1 MTPLGKLTLAIIGL
15 RFFGINGLLWGL
27 LLGHIIIDRSL
38 VKKYIKTKLSEI
50 DDNIRLMLP
59 YRFYCI
65 YNQIHDKGFGKIY
78 GAIIGGLTYGWN
90 GLIFFV
96 ILGHYLFDSS
106 NKFGREIRYSFEDF
120 WNRHLVTLSGAIIGY
135 SLKLNIF
142 IFIGVIVGFFVDEYR
157 IKKGFQNLFKN
168 KFWSK
173 LNIIKLA
180 LRSHTAQDN
189 SFIHAMA
196 GLCAKVSKADGI
208 VSENEIRM
216 FKNLFNT
223 EKNPQIARIFNQAK
237 QSADNYEEYALQLK
251 TLSQNN
257 IDMKETIIENLFKI
271 GIADGE
277 IKTEELK
284 MFDNI
289 AEILEIPQGNYSFI
303 KKRFISKPKTEEIS
317 NYYDILGVFY
327 NASNK
332 EIKKRWIELIN
343 ENHPDKIQAS
353 GGSQSDIDI
362 ATQKIAAINNAYEQ
376 IMKQRKVV

>member
-1 MTPLGKLTLAIIGL
+1 
-15 RFFGINGLLWGL
+15 
-27 LLGHIIIDRSL
+27 
-38 VKKYIKTKLSEI
+38 
-50 DDNIRLMLP
+50 
-59 YRFYCI
+59 
-65 YNQIHDKGFGKIY
+65 
-78 GAIIGGLTYGWN
+78 
-90 GLIFFV
+90 
-96 ILGHYLFDSS
+96 
-106 NKFGREIRYSFEDF
+106 
-120 WNRHLVTLSGAIIGY
+120 
-135 SLKLNIF
+135 
-142 IFIGVIVGFFVDEYR
+142 
-157 IKKGFQNLFKN
+157 
-168 KFWSK
+168 
-173 LNIIKLA
+173 
-180 LRSHTAQDN
+180 
-189 SFIHAMA
+189 MA
-196 GLCAKVSKADGI
+196 GLCAKVSKADGV

-237 QSADNYEEYALQLK
+237 QSADNYEEYTLQLK
-251 TLSQNN
+251 VLSQNN

-277 IKTEELK
+277 IKIEELK

-303 KKRFISKPKTEEIS
+303 KNRFISKPKTEEIS

-362 ATQKIAAINNAYEQ
+362 ATQKMAAINNAYEQ